1 MRTLTFRLGLT
12 TLLICLSAPVM
23 AERPMNVDD
32 AGTLPL
38 HGAKLEFG
46 WSKDDKARGIEA
58 AAGYSPIENVEL
70 EISGARARDTAP
82 SPSETVRGVGGAIK
96 WVPLQPDT
104 GLSAGL
110 KYAYGNEKVEGQ
122 ASHSHALLGLMS
134 WNFAGGSKIH
144 LNLGRELAREA
155 GDTEAENTW
164 GVGLDYAIT
173 ESLHATAETFGSQ
186 HAAPDRSLGLRY
198 EISPGLKVSG
208 AIGRGNDRTI
218 ANTGIAWE
226 F

>member
-1 MRTLTFRLGLT
+1 MNPLTCRLGLT
-12 TLLICLSAPVM
+12 ALLMCLSAPVM

-32 AGTLPL
+32 ASTLPL

-70 EISGARARDTAP
+70 EISGGRARDTDP
-82 SPSETVRGVGGAIK
+82 SPSETIRGIGGAIK
-96 WVPLQPDT
+96 WVPLQADV

-110 KYAYGNEKVEGQ
+110 KYEYGNEKVEGQ
-122 ASHSHALLGLMS
+122 ASHAQALLGLMS
-134 WNFAGGSKIH
+134 WNFEDGSKIH
-144 LNLGRELAREA
+144 LNLGREFAREA

-173 ESLHATAETFGSQ
+173 ESVHATVETFGSQ
-186 HAAPDRSLGLRY
+186 HSAPDRALGLRY
-198 EISPGLKVSG
+198 EIMPGLKVSG
-208 AIGRGNDRTI
+208 AVGRGNDRSI
-218 ANTGIAWE
+218 ANAGIAWE